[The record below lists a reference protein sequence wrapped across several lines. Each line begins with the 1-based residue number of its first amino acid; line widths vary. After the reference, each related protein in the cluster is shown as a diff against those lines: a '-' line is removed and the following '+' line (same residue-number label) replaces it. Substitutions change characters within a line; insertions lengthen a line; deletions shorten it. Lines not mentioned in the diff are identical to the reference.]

1 MSVSASRPKIHLLI
15 LPAGLGLCALVLAGC
30 AAPGDGPAPAAT
42 STAKLS
48 DVFATPDWAK
58 FTGGGST
65 KPLVQRAVTPEDL
78 ISPEGYCA
86 QNAQVAAAAPPTTD
100 DSTPTNTEM
109 LQGQGALPQVSG
121 GIALAMTE
129 CEVAQRA
136 GTPGRTDIGAEGE
149 VRVTTLTYMEGP
161 WPGVYRFR
169 SGRLVSIDRVD
180 PPAPV
185 KPKKPAAKPRST
197 QRR

>member
-1 MSVSASRPKIHLLI
+1 MSLSASHGMVVPLC
-15 LPAGLGLCALVLAGC
+15 LGLCALALAGC

-58 FTGGGST
+58 FTGDGGN

-86 QNAQVAAAAPPTTD
+86 QSAQAAAIAPTTD
-100 DSTPTNTEM
+100 DSTPTNAEM

-161 WPGVYRFR
+161 WPGIYRFR
-169 SGRLVSIDRVD
+169 AGRLVSIDRVD
-180 PPAPV
+180 PPAP
-185 KPKKPAAKPRST
+185 KKPAPKPRST

>member
-1 MSVSASRPKIHLLI
+1 LGKSVGRIMSLSAGRGLI
-15 LPAGLGLCALVLAGC
+15 VPLGLGLCAFVLAGC

-58 FTGGGST
+58 FTGGGDN
-65 KPLVQRAVTPEDL
+65 KPLVQRTVTAEDL

-86 QNAQVAAAAPPTTD
+86 QSAQAAAIAPTTD

-109 LQGQGALPQVSG
+109 LQGQDALPQVAG

-136 GTPGRTDIGAEGE
+136 GMPSRTDIGAEGE
-149 VRVTTLTYMEGP
+149 VRVTTLTYMDGP
-161 WPGVYRFR
+161 WPGIYRFR

-180 PPAPV
+180 PPAP
-185 KPKKPAAKPRST
+185 KKPAPRS
-197 QRR
+197 RSPR